1 VAKKQ
6 VVISPEMTHSTFDFY
21 SDLADPLREFLMHNH
36 FNFYEPNQQGPILPD
51 SYFQFPEG
59 VKL

>member
-1 VAKKQ
+1 M
-6 VVISPEMTHSTFDFY
+6 ISPDMTHSTFDFY
-21 SDLADPLREFLMHNH
+21 SDLADPLREFLMNNH
-36 FNFYEPNQQGPILPD
+36 FSFYEPNQQGPILPD